1 MMAKMNESELITL
14 IDSMEKDAVINQET
28 FITENEDLLR
38 RYQREPYGTEVPGRS
53 RVVSNGVQDTVES
66 DMPSLVRAF
75 LGSSEIFKFTPNSN
89 NPNDVAEAEEKTL
102 YIDWLIRKQPNSFRV
117 HHGFLKDICIQKMGV
132 LKYFFEE
139 TEKTEEHPYKGVS
152 VDELQEIVDSLATGS
167 GEREIDIVS
176 KSEFNE
182 LNEFDVT
189 FRLKVKRQEIRIIG
203 IPVES
208 FLVSQNATEI
218 DDSPLVGDTVSKTRG
233 MLLAEGHSKDLIDKL
248 PQTFN
253 NGSIDGSTMKQIRF
267 SDEGGADNTSFANWS
282 NEWVEISDLY
292 VMIDY
297 DGDGIPERRHIQKSG
312 DVILVN
318 EAFDHVPYAMAS
330 GILMPHKAIG
340 KSRAEIAAPFAE
352 IDTALQRQMLD
363 NGYIHNNPKT
373 GVNEKVNLDDLL
385 NDSIGG
391 VLRVKGG
398 ENPGNHVYPIQIPFI
413 GDKTML
419 LMQHMSALK
428 AESLGSTMSSQGL
441 NVDQINNE
449 TATRFEGVRDAA
461 QGKIE
466 LVARVIAEVGY
477 RKLYEGIAWMV
488 SHYQTTEREFMI
500 LGKEF
505 ASNPSKW
512 KYEHVVH
519 SEIGLGAG
527 DNDKIVENMT
537 GLWSIQQSLKA
548 QGSPLVD
555 AVKEFNTLN
564 KLTKALEIKNVNSF
578 FNDPNEP
585 DDLLMAENEALNK
598 MVGELQQQLQQLQ
611 NPLAEAE
618 TIKQQAFLAKAQ
630 SDAQINV
637 AKLAQDNQQF
647 NATLAQNQ
655 EKIAAQIK
663 KQEEDF
669 IAKLTELEL
678 KYSKD
683 VPGAIV

>member
-1 MMAKMNESELITL
+1 MAKMNELDLMTL
-14 IDSMEKDAVINQET
+14 IDAMEQDAVVNQNA
-28 FITENEDLLR
+28 FISDNEYLLR

-53 RVVSNGVQDTVES
+53 QVVSNGVQDTVES

-75 LGSSEIFKFTPNSN
+75 LGSSEIFKFSPNSN
-89 NPNDVAEAEEKTL
+89 NPKDVQEAEEKTL
-102 YIDWLIRKQPNSFRV
+102 YVDWLIRKQANSFRV
-117 HHGFLKDICIQKMGV
+117 HHGFLKDVCIQKMGV

-139 TEKTEEHPYKGVS
+139 TEKTEEHPYKNIS
-152 VDELQEIVDSLATGS
+152 MIELEEIIDSLAVGD

-176 KSEFNE
+176 RGEVNE
-182 LNEFDVT
+182 EGEFDIT
-189 FRLKVKRQEIRIIG
+189 FKVKVKRQEVKIIG
-203 IPVES
+203 IPIES
-208 FLVSQNATEI
+208 FLLSQNATDI
-218 DDSPLVGDTVSKTRG
+218 DDASLVGDTVAKTRG
-233 MLLAEGHSKDLIDKL
+233 MLLAEGHSKDLIDRM
-248 PQTFN
+248 PQSYN

-267 SDEGGADNTSFANWS
+267 SDEGGLDDGSFSNWA
-282 NEWVEISDLY
+282 NEWVQISDLY
-292 VMIDY
+292 VMVDY

-363 NGYIHNNPKT
+363 NGYIHNNPKM
-373 GVNEKVNLDDLL
+373 GVNEQVNLDDLL

-391 VLRVKGG
+391 VARVKGKD
-398 ENPGNHVYPIQIPFI
+398 NPGQHIFPMQVPFI

-419 LMQHMSALK
+419 LMQHISALK

-488 SHYQTTEREFMI
+488 SHYQTTEREFMV
-500 LGKEF
+500 LGKELRT
-505 ASNPSKW
+505 NPANW
-512 KYEHVVH
+512 KYEHIVN

-527 DNDKIVENMT
+527 DNEKIVENMT
-537 GLWSIQQSLKA
+537 GIWSIQQSLKQ
-548 QGSPLVD
+548 QGSQLVD
-555 AVKEFNTLN
+555 EVKEFNTLN
-564 KLTKALEIKNVNSF
+564 KLTKALEIKEVSSY
-578 FNDPNEP
+578 FNDPSQP
-585 DDLLMAENEALNK
+585 DELLVAENEALSK
-598 MVGELQQQLQQLQ
+598 MVAQMQQQLEQMQ

-630 SDAQINV
+630 SDAQMGV
-637 AKLAQDNQQF
+637 AKLTQDQEQFNETMRQNQQ
-647 NATLAQNQ
+647 
-655 EKIAAQIK
+655 KIDSQLK
-663 KQEEDF
+663 KQDEDF